1 MKNIIEYKNEYESS
15 INSAILRCL
24 NACTSTNDKEGFLSL
39 MYYIAKNH
47 RSKIQDIKYY
57 IREAFINYSPN
68 GLDNILKCIFSEM
81 IKDIMDKKIYNT
93 CNVYNNIFFRASY
106 TNAKLELFVEHGTYV
121 NYLEAKQFCS
131 ELKRLLPDINIFNT
145 INRIIQE

>member
-1 MKNIIEYKNEYESS
+1 MEIEYKSEYKTFV
-15 INSAILRCL
+15 NDAILSYL
-24 NACTSTNDKEGFLSL
+24 NSYTSDNEEKGFLSL

-81 IKDIMDKKIYNT
+81 IKDIMDKKICNT
-93 CNVYNNIFFRASY
+93 CNVYNNISFRASY

>member
-1 MKNIIEYKNEYESS
+1 MEIEYKSEYKTFV
-15 INSAILRCL
+15 NDAILSYL
-24 NACTSTNDKEGFLSL
+24 NSYTSDNEEKGFLSL

-93 CNVYNNIFFRASY
+93 CNVYNNISFRASY

-131 ELKRLLPDINIFNT
+131 ELKRLLPNINIFNT

>member
-1 MKNIIEYKNEYESS
+1 MEIEYKSEYKTFV
-15 INSAILRCL
+15 NDAILSYL
-24 NACTSTNDKEGFLSL
+24 NSYTSDNEEKGFLSL
-39 MYYIAKNH
+39 IYYIAKNH

-57 IREAFINYSPN
+57 IRDAFINYSPN

-93 CNVYNNIFFRASY
+93 CNVYNNISFRASY

>member
-1 MKNIIEYKNEYESS
+1 MKIEYKSEYKTFV
-15 INSAILRCL
+15 NDAILSYL
-24 NACTSTNDKEGFLSL
+24 NSYTSDNEEKGFLSL

-81 IKDIMDKKIYNT
+81 IKDIIDKEIYNT
-93 CNVYNNIFFRASY
+93 CNVYNNISFRASY

>member
-1 MKNIIEYKNEYESS
+1 MKK
-15 INSAILRCL
+15 
-24 NACTSTNDKEGFLSL
+24 KGFLSL
-39 MYYIAKNH
+39 IYYIAKNH

-68 GLDNILKCIFSEM
+68 GLDNILECIFSEM

-93 CNVYNNIFFRASY
+93 CNVYNNISFRASY
-106 TNAKLELFVEHGTYV
+106 TDTKLELFVEHGTYV

>member
-1 MKNIIEYKNEYESS
+1 MEIEYKSEYKTFV
-15 INSAILRCL
+15 NDAILSYL
-24 NACTSTNDKEGFLSL
+24 NSYTSDNEEKGFLSL

-81 IKDIMDKKIYNT
+81 IKDLLNNKFNEI
-93 CNVYNNIFFRASY
+93 CNFVDYSILY
-106 TNAKLELFVEHGTYV
+106 TNSKFELFIEFYTDTRLMEGKEFFD
-121 NYLEAKQFCS
+121 NLKQ
-131 ELKRLLPDINIFNT
+131 LIPDI
-145 INRIIQE
+145 IIYRTVNGELRD

>member
-1 MKNIIEYKNEYESS
+1 MQ
-15 INSAILRCL
+15 
-24 NACTSTNDKEGFLSL
+24 
-39 MYYIAKNH
+39 KNH

-93 CNVYNNIFFRASY
+93 CNVYNNISFRASY

>member
-1 MKNIIEYKNEYESS
+1 MEIEYKSEYKTF
-15 INSAILRCL
+15 INDAILSYL
-24 NACTSTNDKEGFLSL
+24 NSYISDDEEKGFLSL
-39 MYYIAKNH
+39 IYYIAKNH

-57 IREAFINYSPN
+57 IREAFINHSPN
-68 GLDNILKCIFSEM
+68 GLDNILECIFSEM

-106 TNAKLELFVEHGTYV
+106 TFEKLKLFVEHGTYV
-121 NYLEAKQFCS
+121 NYHEAKQFCS

>member
-1 MKNIIEYKNEYESS
+1 MELSRSELEQLEVDELFKQLATFNCNCGWLLYDISKTKYRFNKQNYLNIAYGLNQSTIARYKSS
-15 INSAILRCL
+15 ADY
-24 NACTSTNDKEGFLSL
+24 A
-39 MYYIAKNH
+39 
-47 RSKIQDIKYY
+47 
-57 IREAFINYSPN
+57 
-68 GLDNILKCIFSEM
+68 
-81 IKDIMDKKIYNT
+81 DIMDKKIYNT
-93 CNVYNNIFFRASY
+93 CNVYNNISFRASY

>member
-1 MKNIIEYKNEYESS
+1 MEIEYKSEYKTFV
-15 INSAILRCL
+15 NDAILSYL
-24 NACTSTNDKEGFLSL
+24 NSYTSDNEEKGFLSL

-93 CNVYNNIFFRASY
+93 CNVYNNISFRASY

>member
-1 MKNIIEYKNEYESS
+1 MEIEYKSEYKTFV
-15 INSAILRCL
+15 NDAILSYL
-24 NACTSTNDKEGFLSL
+24 NSYTSDNEEKGFLSL

-93 CNVYNNIFFRASY
+93 CNVYNNISFRASY

-121 NYLEAKQFCS
+121 NYLEAKQFCF

>member
-1 MKNIIEYKNEYESS
+1 MEIEYKSEYKTFV
-15 INSAILRCL
+15 NDAILSYL
-24 NACTSTNDKEGFLSL
+24 NSYTSDNEEKGFLSL
-39 MYYIAKNH
+39 IYYIAKNH

-93 CNVYNNIFFRASY
+93 CNVYNNISFRASY
-106 TNAKLELFVEHGTYV
+106 TDAKLELFVEHGTYV

-131 ELKRLLPDINIFNT
+131 ELKRLLPDINIFNI

>member
-1 MKNIIEYKNEYESS
+1 MEIEYKSEYKTFV
-15 INSAILRCL
+15 NDAILSYL
-24 NACTSTNDKEGFLSL
+24 NSYTSDNEEKGFLSL

-81 IKDIMDKKIYNT
+81 IKDIIDKEIYNT
-93 CNVYNNIFFRASY
+93 CNVYNNISFRASY

>member
-1 MKNIIEYKNEYESS
+1 MEIEYKSEYKTFV
-15 INSAILRCL
+15 NDAILPYL
-24 NACTSTNDKEGFLSL
+24 NSYTSDNEEKGFLSL

-93 CNVYNNIFFRASY
+93 CNVYNNISFRASY

>member
-1 MKNIIEYKNEYESS
+1 MEIEYKSEYKTFV
-15 INSAILRCL
+15 NDAILSYL
-24 NACTSTNDKEGFLSL
+24 NSYTSDNEEKGFLSL

-93 CNVYNNIFFRASY
+93 CNIYNNISFRASY

-121 NYLEAKQFCS
+121 NYFEAKQFCS

>member
-1 MKNIIEYKNEYESS
+1 MEIEYNQKYKTFVND
-15 INSAILRCL
+15 AILSYL
-24 NACTSTNDKEGFLSL
+24 NSYTSDNEEKGFLSL

-93 CNVYNNIFFRASY
+93 CNVYNNISFRASY

>member
-1 MKNIIEYKNEYESS
+1 
-15 INSAILRCL
+15 
-24 NACTSTNDKEGFLSL
+24 
-39 MYYIAKNH
+39 
-47 RSKIQDIKYY
+47 
-57 IREAFINYSPN
+57 
-68 GLDNILKCIFSEM
+68 M

-93 CNVYNNIFFRASY
+93 CNVYNNISFRASY

>member
-1 MKNIIEYKNEYESS
+1 MEIEYKSEYKTFV
-15 INSAILRCL
+15 NDAILSYL
-24 NACTSTNDKEGFLSL
+24 NSYTSDDEEKGFLSL
-39 MYYIAKNH
+39 IYYIAKNH

-93 CNVYNNIFFRASY
+93 CNVYNNISFRASY

-121 NYLEAKQFCS
+121 NYFEAKQFCS

>member
-1 MKNIIEYKNEYESS
+1 MEIEYKSEYKTFV
-15 INSAILRCL
+15 NDAILSYL
-24 NACTSTNDKEGFLSL
+24 NSYTSDNEEKGFLSL

-93 CNVYNNIFFRASY
+93 CNVYNNISFRASY

-121 NYLEAKQFCS
+121 NYLKAKQFCS

>member
-1 MKNIIEYKNEYESS
+1 MEIEYKSEYKTFV
-15 INSAILRCL
+15 NDAILSYL
-24 NACTSTNDKEGFLSL
+24 NSYTSDNEEKGFLSL
-39 MYYIAKNH
+39 MYYIVKNH

-93 CNVYNNIFFRASY
+93 CNVYNNISFRASY

>member
-1 MKNIIEYKNEYESS
+1 MEIEYKSEYKTFV
-15 INSAILRCL
+15 NDAILSYL
-24 NACTSTNDKEGFLSL
+24 NSYTSDNEEKGFLSL
-39 MYYIAKNH
+39 IYYIAKNH

-57 IREAFINYSPN
+57 IRDAFINYSPN

-93 CNVYNNIFFRASY
+93 CNVYNNISFRASY

-121 NYLEAKQFCS
+121 NYFEAKQFCS

>member
-1 MKNIIEYKNEYESS
+1 MEIEYKSEYKTFV
-15 INSAILRCL
+15 NDAILSYL
-24 NACTSTNDKEGFLSL
+24 NSYTSDNEEKGFLSL
-39 MYYIAKNH
+39 IYYIAKNH

-93 CNVYNNIFFRASY
+93 CNVYNNISFRASY
-106 TNAKLELFVEHGTYV
+106 TDAKLELFVEHGTYV

>member
-1 MKNIIEYKNEYESS
+1 MVEYKDEYASS
-15 INSAILRCL
+15 IDSAILRCL

-93 CNVYNNIFFRASY
+93 CNVYNNISFRASY

>member
-1 MKNIIEYKNEYESS
+1 MEIEYKSEYKTFV
-15 INSAILRCL
+15 NDAILSYL
-24 NACTSTNDKEGFLSL
+24 NSYTSDNEEKGFLSL

-93 CNVYNNIFFRASY
+93 CNVYNNISFRASY

-121 NYLEAKQFCS
+121 NYLEANNS
-131 ELKRLLPDINIFNT
+131 VPN
-145 INRIIQE
+145 

>member
-1 MKNIIEYKNEYESS
+1 MEIEYKSEYKTFV
-15 INSAILRCL
+15 NDAILSYL
-24 NACTSTNDKEGFLSL
+24 NSYTSDNEEKGFLSL

-81 IKDIMDKKIYNT
+81 IKDIMDKKFIIHVMYIIT
-93 CNVYNNIFFRASY
+93 YS
-106 TNAKLELFVEHGTYV
+106 FVLHILTQ
-121 NYLEAKQFCS
+121 N
-131 ELKRLLPDINIFNT
+131 
-145 INRIIQE
+145 

>member
-1 MKNIIEYKNEYESS
+1 MEIEYKSEYKTFV
-15 INSAILRCL
+15 NDAILSYL
-24 NACTSTNDKEGFLSL
+24 NSYTSDNEEKGFLSL
-39 MYYIAKNH
+39 IYYIAKNH

-68 GLDNILKCIFSEM
+68 GLDNILECIFSEM

-93 CNVYNNIFFRASY
+93 CNVYNNISFRASY
-106 TNAKLELFVEHGTYV
+106 TDTKLELFVEHGTYV

>member
-1 MKNIIEYKNEYESS
+1 MEIEYKSEYKTFV
-15 INSAILRCL
+15 NDAILSYL
-24 NACTSTNDKEGFLSL
+24 NSYTSDNEEKGFLSL
-39 MYYIAKNH
+39 IYYIAKNH

-68 GLDNILKCIFSEM
+68 GLDNILECIFSEM
-81 IKDIMDKKIYNT
+81 IKDIMDKKNYNT
-93 CNVYNNIFFRASY
+93 CNVYNNISFRASY
-106 TNAKLELFVEHGTYV
+106 TDTKLELFVEHGTYV

>member
-1 MKNIIEYKNEYESS
+1 MEIEYKSEYKTFV
-15 INSAILRCL
+15 NDAILSYL
-24 NACTSTNDKEGFLSL
+24 NSYTSDNEEKGFLSL

>member
-1 MKNIIEYKNEYESS
+1 MEIEYKSEYKTFV
-15 INSAILRCL
+15 NDAILSYL
-24 NACTSTNDKEGFLSL
+24 NSYTSDNEEKGFLSL

-93 CNVYNNIFFRASY
+93 CNVYNNISFRASY

-121 NYLEAKQFCS
+121 NYLEAKQFYS

>member
-1 MKNIIEYKNEYESS
+1 MEIEYKSEYKTFV
-15 INSAILRCL
+15 NDAILSYL
-24 NACTSTNDKEGFLSL
+24 NSYTSDNEEKGFLSL

-93 CNVYNNIFFRASY
+93 CNVYNNISFRASY

-145 INRIIQE
+145 INKIIQE

>member
-1 MKNIIEYKNEYESS
+1 MEIEYKSEYKTFV
-15 INSAILRCL
+15 NDAILSYL
-24 NACTSTNDKEGFLSL
+24 NSYTSDNEEKGFLSL

-81 IKDIMDKKIYNT
+81 IKGIMDKKIYNT
-93 CNVYNNIFFRASY
+93 CNVYNNISFRASY
-106 TNAKLELFVEHGTYV
+106 TNEKLELFVEHGTYV

-131 ELKRLLPDINIFNT
+131 ELKRLFPDINIFNT

>member
-1 MKNIIEYKNEYESS
+1 MEIEYKSEYKTFV
-15 INSAILRCL
+15 NDAILSYL
-24 NACTSTNDKEGFLSL
+24 NSYTSDNEEKGFLSL

-93 CNVYNNIFFRASY
+93 CNVYNNISFRASY

-121 NYLEAKQFCS
+121 NYLEQNNS
-131 ELKRLLPDINIFNT
+131 VPN
-145 INRIIQE
+145 

>member
-1 MKNIIEYKNEYESS
+1 MEIEYKSEYKTFV
-15 INSAILRCL
+15 NDAILSYL
-24 NACTSTNDKEGFLSL
+24 NSYTSDNEEKGFLSL
-39 MYYIAKNH
+39 IYYIAKNH

-81 IKDIMDKKIYNT
+81 IKDIMDKKFYNT
-93 CNVYNNIFFRASY
+93 CNVYNNISFRASY
-106 TNAKLELFVEHGTYV
+106 TDAKLELFVEHGTYV

>member
-1 MKNIIEYKNEYESS
+1 MNIIEYKDEYASS
-15 INSAILRCL
+15 IDNAILRCL
-24 NACTSTNDKEGFLSL
+24 TACTSTNDKEGFLSL
-39 MYYIAKNH
+39 IYYIAKNH

-57 IREAFINYSPN
+57 IREAFINHSPN
-68 GLDNILKCIFSEM
+68 GLDNILECIFSEM

-106 TNAKLELFVEHGTYV
+106 TFEKLKLFVEHGTYV
-121 NYLEAKQFCS
+121 NYHEAKQFCS

>member
-1 MKNIIEYKNEYESS
+1 MEIEYKSEYKTFV
-15 INSAILRCL
+15 NDAILSYL
-24 NACTSTNDKEGFLSL
+24 NSYTSDNEEKGFLSL

-57 IREAFINYSPN
+57 IREVFINYSPN

-93 CNVYNNIFFRASY
+93 CNVYNNISFRASY